1 MKTTLL
7 LLSGLFLSV
16 ASFAQ
21 TTVKNSEAIKHQTSV
36 ESNRS
41 GSHVNSSADASS
53 ASSIHSN
60 AVNKSKNQSRA
71 EIKKEKKAIAAE
83 KRAQAAE
90 ANAKGKL
97 ISGIAS
103 EKQDASTSAD
113 SKTEANAK
121 GKLISGIASEKQ
133 DASTSAD
140 SKTEANAKGKLISG
154 IASEKQN
161 ASTSTD
167 SKTEA
172 NAKGKLISGIASEGR
187 SNAADVKETHVAGS
201 NVDGNTSLEIGTSG
215 KQIKNR
221 KNIDAAGNA
230 SVKSDNRVK
239 ARLHKKAIKSHK
251 RIHATSSNVVEAAHA
266 IHPKPV
272 SIKTGTQVKA
282 NAGIKIK

>member
-83 KRAQAAE
+83 KRAQAA
-90 ANAKGKL
+90 
-97 ISGIAS
+97 
-103 EKQDASTSAD
+103 
-113 SKTEANAK
+113 EANAK

-251 RIHATSSNVVEAAHA
+251 KIHATSSNVVEAAHA